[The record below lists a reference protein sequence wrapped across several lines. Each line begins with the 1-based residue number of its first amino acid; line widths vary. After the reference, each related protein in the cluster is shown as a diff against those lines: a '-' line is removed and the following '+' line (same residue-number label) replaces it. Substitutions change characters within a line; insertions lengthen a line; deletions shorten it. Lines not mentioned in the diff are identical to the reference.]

1 LQIFVSLRK
10 KNISYCFKRIA
21 SDLRG
26 WRITSK
32 SWHAIEVE
40 ETLHALNTKETGLS
54 QEEAQKRLQEFGPN
68 ELKKEK
74 GKSPIKLFVE
84 QFADILIIILLIA
97 TGLSIYLGELIDAM
111 VIIAIVMAC
120 AILGFV
126 EEYRSEKALEAL
138 KKMTAPTAMVLRDGK
153 EVKVQTISLVPGDI
167 ILLYTGDKVPA
178 DARLVEAINLKVDE
192 ASLTG
197 ESSPVNKDVKPLPE
211 DTSLNEKRNMIFT
224 GTVAVY
230 GRGKAVVTSTG
241 MNTEF
246 GKIAKMVQMTEE
258 EETPLEKRMASV
270 GKWIGILSIAV
281 CLTVAVIGILEG
293 RSILDM
299 ILWGVSLAV
308 AAVPEALPA
317 IVTGALAVGMYRMAK
332 VNTIV
337 RRLPAVETL
346 GCTSVIC
353 SDKTGTMTK
362 GEMTVQ
368 RTYTNDKAI
377 KVSGVGYEP
386 EGEFLFEDKKIDP
399 AQEDELVTLL
409 KVAILCND
417 AKLEKET
424 ETERWIVKGDPTEGA
439 LVVAAAKAG
448 LWKEE
453 LEKEAPRIGEI
464 PFSSERKCMTTA
476 HIVSGKKKIAFMKG
490 APEIVLDKCTKIF
503 VNGKVRKITQDD
515 RTKIL
520 KVNEAMA
527 MQALRNLGFAFREL
541 PESMETFD
549 EKIENDMIFAGIMGM
564 IDPPREEV
572 KDAIYLCRKAGIDV
586 VMVTGD
592 HKLTA
597 VAVAKEL
604 NLLSENEYEGKV
616 LTGGEFDKLSDEQ
629 LNEMVENIVIYARVS
644 PEHKMRIVKAWKAK
658 GKVVAMTG
666 DGVNDAPALKMSD
679 IGVSMGITGTE
690 VTKEASDMVLT
701 DDNFASI
708 VKAVKEGREIYGNI
722 KKYLTYLLR
731 CNIMEILVMF
741 IVMVGVPY
749 IAGAA
754 YHADPSQDPKSS
766 PLLALTAIQ
775 LLWVN
780 LITDGLPAIALGVD
794 PGDPDLMERKPR
806 DPNESVF
813 TRDVKVYLTIVPI
826 LMTALLLFGY
836 FYYEPWRGI
845 VNGKDMLTEARTQ
858 LLTAMIL
865 MELANA
871 ISARSLTYSVFK
883 VGVFKNRFL
892 WYAILSS
899 FGLQLIVLYT
909 PGIQTVFGVT
919 SPEPLDWAFAILFTA
934 ITFGSLE
941 IGKYI
946 ASKRRK
952 V

>member
-1 LQIFVSLRK
+1 LPIFVSLRK
-10 KNISYCFKRIA
+10 KNISYCFKKIA

-26 WRITSK
+26 WGITSK
-32 SWHAIEVE
+32 SWHAIEIE
-40 ETLHALNTKETGLS
+40 ETLQALNAKETGLS

-84 QFADILIIILLIA
+84 QFADILIVILLIA
-97 TGLSIYLGELIDAM
+97 TGLSIYLGELIDAV

-153 EVKVQTISLVPGDI
+153 EIKVQTSEIVPGDI

-178 DARLVEAINLKVDE
+178 DARLIEAINLKIDE

-197 ESSPVNKDVKPLPE
+197 ESSPVNKYVKPLPE
-211 DTSLNEKRNMIFT
+211 DTPLPDRRNTVFT
-224 GTVAVY
+224 GTVVVY
-230 GRGKAVVTSTG
+230 GRGKAVITSTG

-246 GKIAKMVQMTEE
+246 GKIAKMVQVTEE

-281 CLTVAVIGILEG
+281 CLTVAVIGIFEG
-293 RSILDM
+293 RNPLDM

-368 RTYTNDKAI
+368 RIYTNDKAL

-490 APEIVLDKCTKIF
+490 APEIVLEKCTKIF

-515 RTKIL
+515 RTEIL

-549 EKIENDMIFAGIMGM
+549 DKIENDMIFVGIMGM

-597 VAVAKEL
+597 IAVAKEL

-616 LTGGEFDKLSDEQ
+616 LTGGEFDKISDEK

-754 YHADPSQDPKSS
+754 YQPDPSQDPKSS

-780 LITDGLPAIALGVD
+780 LTTDGLPAIALGVD

-826 LMTALLLFGY
+826 LMTVLLLFGY

-899 FGLQLIVLYT
+899 FGLQLLVLYS
-909 PGIQTVFGVT
+909 PLQTVFGVT

-941 IGKYI
+941 MGKYI

-952 V
+952 I